1 MSTASLMKHY
11 RGKLVNVRYHHNE
24 TEHYTGEGVSRYAVQ
39 STVLE
44 IDLEGHLPFSL
55 TSMEAHHLML
65 ARGDT
70 LEIAGVPFRDEH
82 IVVYGIRNLTDGSTY
97 LVLPSDAAQGA
108 GLRWFGGLVL
118 LVGLAVSIG
127 AWFKGVRDPA
137 IYLGPVLVCGGLIG
151 GVYFLQRITRGSVLL
166 NMPFSLHHQEGGNSE
181 RDAAARVLGIAKGA
195 DVVPI

>member
-11 RGKLVNVRYHHNE
+11 QGKLVNVRYHHNE
-24 TEHYTGEGVSRYAVQ
+24 TEHYTGEGVSRYAIQ

-44 IDLEGHLPFSL
+44 IELEGHLPFSL

-97 LVLPSDAAQGA
+97 LVLPSDAAQGT
-108 GLRWFGGLVL
+108 GLRWFGALLLLIGLI
-118 LVGLAVSIG
+118 VSLY
-127 AWFKGVRDPA
+127 AWFKGERDPH
-137 IYLGPVLVCGGLIG
+137 IYLGPILVCGALVG
-151 GVYFLQRITRGSVLL
+151 GIHLLRRLTRGSVLL
-166 NMPFSLHHQEGGNSE
+166 NMPFSLHHQEGGKSE
-181 RDAAARVLGIAKGA
+181 RDAAARVLGIDKGA